1 MHAATFA
8 YHRAQN
14 LDEAI
19 RLLEMHGEDAKLLAG
34 GHSLVPLMKLRFSRP
49 AHLIDIRQVS
59 ELKGIRTMNGELVIG
74 AATTH
79 TDVERSE
86 LVRQWVPALAEAAA
100 SIGDMQVRN
109 MGTVGGNL
117 AHADPGADLPAV
129 MLALGAELRLVGRET
144 ERAVPADSFFV
155 GLMTTAL
162 RESEV
167 LKEVRIPLPQP
178 RSGTAYAKHPHP
190 ASRFAVTGV
199 AVSVALDEAGRIDR
213 ARVGLT
219 GLDHR
224 ARRATAVED
233 ALLGVDADVD
243 QAVAEAAELA
253 AEDLLLSDDRHG
265 SVEYKQNLARTYT
278 RRALSRA
285 LERARDG

>member
-1 MHAATFA
+1 
-8 YHRAQN
+8 
-14 LDEAI
+14 
-19 RLLEMHGEDAKLLAG
+19 
-34 GHSLVPLMKLRFSRP
+34 MKR
-49 AHLIDIRQVS
+49 
-59 ELKGIRTMNGELVIG
+59 
-74 AATTH
+74 
-79 TDVERSE
+79 
-86 LVRQWVPALAEAAA
+86 
-100 SIGDMQVRN
+100 
-109 MGTVGGNL
+109 
-117 AHADPGADLPAV
+117 
-129 MLALGAELRLVGRET
+129 

-178 RSGTAYAKHPHP
+178 RSGTAYAKRPHP

-224 ARRATAVED
+224 ARRATAVD
-233 ALLGVDADVD
+233 ALLGVDADND

-253 AEDLLLSDDRHG
+253 AEDLLLSNDRHG